1 LLHTFKQL
9 NTPRRP
15 NLFPPKSASINGFE
29 RLPGNKTSSLSR
41 GSEMDSHFLVGL
53 ARWSFDEDDGE
64 RVFRLRETETRKDE
78 EEKWKE
84 RETEK

>member
-1 LLHTFKQL
+1 
-9 NTPRRP
+9 
-15 NLFPPKSASINGFE
+15 
-29 RLPGNKTSSLSR
+29 
-41 GSEMDSHFLVGL
+41 MDSHFLVGL